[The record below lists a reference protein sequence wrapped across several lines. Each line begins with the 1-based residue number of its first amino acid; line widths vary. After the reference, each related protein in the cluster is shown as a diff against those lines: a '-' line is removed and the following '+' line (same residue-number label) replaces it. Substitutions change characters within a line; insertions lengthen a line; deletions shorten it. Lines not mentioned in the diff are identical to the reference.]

1 MKMRRRSWR
10 QTNYQSK
17 ICFFLTTSVLC
28 AALIPSRGRFFDR
41 STLPTFHFDDTPY
54 VTESV
59 SLSGREQIFT
69 ETQEVPSSLPHEPDG
84 ASLGR
89 GQGDGDAGRTF
100 TSSERTKR
108 FALASPQTKSLTS
121 LADSVTNGY
130 SNAEQSVVEEGQ
142 LSPLWMEKKPSE
154 IEESRRTI
162 NVHVDSTASNARAS
176 QLESPNGS
184 LQQEVSQKDSNIIS
198 PEPQQS
204 SLEGNKSITPSSI
217 EYPTLEQPNLGFGKA
232 DPFLKAKLGNRSEL
246 PEHERARDQ
255 QLPSHRVSET
265 SAGAREGEID
275 SGCLDTVGTQVS
287 THKSVDVSH
296 PGFPS
301 TPDEQLRLEEA
312 QSLQLSKDPT
322 TIVKEQG
329 NEQARSQSMQAPA
342 NISSHF
348 GQDGDEGDRVVGIRI
363 SNDGNGFRPAGP
375 SNELFNEH
383 DRRLGQPPAG
393 LRDQTF
399 PGMTGN
405 LSKDLTF
412 SRRPPMRIDTGI
424 LPTTDQPKSL
434 PGKRTLT
441 PSTANP
447 YTPSTAVT
455 PYKSGPLTSHAQ
467 SPPERMTTRVSSGA
481 LRHKS
486 VSEILGE
493 TPKSVTH
500 HGEKGSLERAMN
512 DIQRDDYAVQTP
524 RSASSIAT
532 PDTAV
537 FKVQL
542 NELREKD
549 SRSKL
554 STVVFARPPPSN
566 LSRHSDSAQ
575 AQRSEAID
583 HTLKY
588 KDYLLPL
595 FAAQASTPPHS
606 QPLHSLIAS
615 AHKTLTTANRFTDF
629 HEQQDC
635 RMLNKIYQLQYSN
648 RWSLRQVERS
658 VEPERAT
665 AHWDVLLSHAKWM
678 RTDFRE
684 ERKWKIAAA
693 KSLADFCALWVASC
707 AERRRSMQVKN
718 RAVFSKVESRLSL
731 ALTPDLIPSTEDDS
745 SDVTEDD
752 IQCDSIAQ
760 GTAPAAI
767 FSLAPDMFVFGLEKT
782 PATGKLLQELPLY
795 QPSLEIQDA
804 ALRLNKFSPD
814 SIWMKSVVPISRF
827 TEGKMITHEQGPAR
841 KRSRYNYHDSNDS
854 DQEHNGGIYSTK
866 ADTPMTLDPEQEDVA
881 LFDPENKHIRD
892 RIHAGHAFRPPTEHP
907 MPLQNFFESRQS
919 SQWTQGEDDE
929 LRKLVREY
937 SYNWSLISS
946 CLSSPSI
953 FSSGAER
960 RTPWECFERWVGLEG
975 LPAEMSKTGYFR
987 AYHSRL
993 QAAQRTHEAQQQA
1006 IQQHQGHNTPHMPMR
1021 RRTTQPYLVD
1031 RRKNVKHL
1039 HLVDAMRKL
1048 AKKRETALQK
1058 QQHGLCP
1065 CFKFA
1070 TCNAKT

>member
-1 MKMRRRSWR
+1 M
-10 QTNYQSK
+10 
-17 ICFFLTTSVLC
+17 
-28 AALIPSRGRFFDR
+28 
-41 STLPTFHFDDTPY
+41 
-54 VTESV
+54 E
-59 SLSGREQIFT
+59 
-69 ETQEVPSSLPHEPDG
+69 
-84 ASLGR
+84 AS
-89 GQGDGDAGRTF
+89 
-100 TSSERTKR
+100 
-108 FALASPQTKSLTS
+108 KSLTPRTRS
-121 LADSVTNGY
+121 STPLADCVS
-130 SNAEQSVVEEGQ
+130 AESQIIEPLAVEGQ
-142 LSPLWMEKKPSE
+142 TSITWTTTKPREAEKSQ
-154 IEESRRTI
+154 RTI
-162 NVHVDSTASNARAS
+162 DVNHDTTSSTLQASLLGSSQDFPKQNVPYD
-176 QLESPNGS
+176 
-184 LQQEVSQKDSNIIS
+184 DIIS
-198 PEPQQS
+198 IAPEPPNS
-204 SLEGNKSITPSSI
+204 SPDESKSILLSTKEP
-217 EYPTLEQPNLGFGKA
+217 PTLEQQRSDSRVPNVSSTSIPVNG
-232 DPFLKAKLGNRSEL
+232 PETV
-246 PEHERARDQ
+246 EHERGGHQTSRSFGLSEGLAGPIEEQAESDRLSRIGTPKSTQ
-255 QLPSHRVSET
+255 QPT
-265 SAGAREGEID
+265 GAPR
-275 SGCLDTVGTQVS
+275 
-287 THKSVDVSH
+287 

-312 QSLQLSKDPT
+312 QSLQLATVPSTSIKEKGNRELGPQSLQDPAD
-322 TIVKEQG
+322 TI
-329 NEQARSQSMQAPA
+329 
-342 NISSHF
+342 SHF
-348 GQDGDEGDRVVGIRI
+348 DQIGDEGDRIAGVRI
-363 SNDGNGFRPAGP
+363 SNDGNGFRSAGP
-375 SNELFNEH
+375 SNELFS
-383 DRRLGQPPAG
+383 DRSRRVEQPTVG
-393 LRDQTF
+393 LREQTF

-412 SRRPPMRIDTGI
+412 SRRPPMRIDTGVPPI
-424 LPTTDQPKSL
+424 TDQFKSL
-434 PGKRTLT
+434 PSKKILT
-441 PSTANP
+441 PNTANS
-447 YTPSTAVT
+447 YMPSSAVT
-455 PYKSGPLTSHAQ
+455 PHRPVVASQAQ

-512 DIQRDDYAVQTP
+512 DIQREDYAVQTP
-524 RSASSIAT
+524 RSASSMVT
-532 PDTAV
+532 PDSAA
-537 FKVQL
+537 FKVRL
-542 NELREKD
+542 SELREKE

-554 STVVFARPPPSN
+554 STVVFARQQPSS
-566 LSRHSDSAQ
+566 LSRYSDSTQ
-575 AQRSEAID
+575 AQQSDMTDLAQ
-583 HTLKY
+583 KK

-595 FAAQASTPPHS
+595 FAAQAAIAPNS

-658 VEPERAT
+658 VEPGRPAT
-665 AHWDVLLSHAKWM
+665 HWDVLLSHANWM

-693 KSLADFCALWVASC
+693 KSLADFCAVWVSSSP
-707 AERRRSMQVKN
+707 EQRRSMQVPI
-718 RAVFSKVESRLSL
+718 RAVSSRMELRPSL
-731 ALTPDLIPSTEDDS
+731 AITPDLVPSTEDDS
-745 SDVTEDD
+745 SDATEDD
-752 IQCDSIAQ
+752 IPCPSIAQ
-760 GTAPAAI
+760 GSAPATI
-767 FSLAPDMFVFGLEKT
+767 FSLAPDMFVFGLERT

-804 ALRLNKFSPD
+804 ALQVNTSSPD
-814 SIWMKSVVPISRF
+814 FRWKKPLVTISRF
-827 TEGKMITHEQGPAR
+827 AEGKMITHEQGPAR
-841 KRSRYNYHDSNDS
+841 KRSRYDYHDYDDANQHRND
-854 DQEHNGGIYSTK
+854 GIYSTR
-866 ADTPMTLDPEQEDVA
+866 AVNPLILAPEQEDVA

-907 MPLQNFFESRQS
+907 MPLQTFFESRQS

-1006 IQQHQGHNTPHMPMR
+1006 IQQHQGNNTLHMPMR

-1048 AKKRETALQK
+1048 AKKRETAVQK
-1058 QQHGLCP
+1058 QQHGP
-1065 CFKFA
+1065 SPYPKPE
-1070 TCNAKT
+1070 T